1 MSERLRV
8 VLEFDDGGFVKG
20 VEANND
26 RLKRFGKNIIAVDN
40 KLKEVEKSAG
50 SWGRR
55 LKDTAV
61 TLASLNY
68 LIPNLTNVLFG
79 WQRSIIAANAELEQS
94 VAIMKNFS
102 TEISETAAELE
113 ARNFVDMITQKAAA
127 APFSIDALTD
137 SIVKMKAAG
146 LDNAEQGFNAL
157 VDAVAAF
164 GGTDVTLKRASVAI
178 SQMSGKGVVSMEEL
192 RQQLGEAVPSAINI
206 MATSLQ
212 TTYSELVKEISKGN
226 VRSDIALVAMFE
238 EMERQL
244 GGSAVRMMETWNGL
258 MAQLST
264 ATTVNLRVFGE
275 EGYFK
280 AIKEQLQNIIVL
292 LNEPSTQRFMADLS
306 RGMADVVKWL
316 SEAAKWV
323 YENKDAI
330 LLLGA
335 SYLAFSRV
343 TSGSLLKVKG
353 AYDSISGSL
362 NKYIEHKQRV
372 DRVSQQVFQKEYKR
386 LMDDDSIR
394 SRHHTA
400 IMQRHNQAVLSG
412 TAADRQFIM
421 SSQKKAN
428 ALAIERH
435 ALEAKDL
442 AMKKSMITMKR
453 YSASARIMRGA
464 LAGIPGILI
473 SIGEVVATTFLV
485 KWVTGWGE
493 AEEAVR
499 KNIEALKEYKGLYA
513 DAQVVADNEKELKRL
528 QEEEKR
534 IEGLLKKR
542 AQLEGQ
548 LQKQVLDG
556 VNASGRTGNL
566 SQSTLKAMAELKEL
580 EGVDT
585 NALERVRTRIGEI
598 SRDLLTATNLTVK
611 SIKEQ
616 QERTISIN
624 VSNIIDE
631 AQRSYKKTIKEVS
644 QQLKDISGD
653 ESLSKEQKAEK
664 QNIANALIDEAVIK
678 LVEQRI
684 TAFKGQRERL
694 AKELEDLTKST
705 SEGGKGLSSTDVEVV
720 GLTQSLADLDNKIA
734 EMSSTEGRRNLKD
747 ALLNGQDLKDVADVK
762 RYLTMVEDRLNSL
775 NGEIKEF
782 ENRSSASGGEF
793 EKFLATLG
801 DAAKHSDIQGKLDEI
816 KLKMEQ
822 VYANDQFLKAE
833 SSFDKFIAKLGEVEQ
848 ASRAAFSE
856 KSSQSLSLT
865 TKHATK
871 YQITMQGL
879 IKDINE
885 YIAAKDAD
893 KAAEMIRQ
901 LAQGKSIAQM
911 QDMSAL
917 YTEIT
922 NKNLR
927 LEEQLGKQ
935 SEGQEAY
942 YDGLIANAESI
953 LGALNRE
960 AEGYDKT
967 SAALTA
973 YIENLKQMKAIKGES
988 KDVLLDHIKDW
999 DDLELA
1005 IGNVQTN
1012 ALDGFVDVLTNGL
1025 TGASMSFKDFA
1036 DSIIK
1041 DITRMIVK
1049 FMVMKAI
1056 TGAMGMFGGG
1066 SGADGMHSQGMGM
1079 DSNGGAITFG
1089 GHLDPTP
1096 FANGGIM
1103 TSAGSL
1109 PLKKYANGGIANS
1122 PQLALFGEGRMN
1134 EAYVP
1139 LPDGR
1144 TIPVTMKGGSGDVQ
1158 VNIYNQGGQ
1167 RMEGESSTRFD
1178 GEKMVVDVMLKHINQ
1193 PGRVRES
1200 IRGV

>member
-244 GGSAVRMMETWNGL
+244 GGSAVRMMDTWNGL

-280 AIKEQLQNIIVL
+280 AIKEQLQNIILL

-306 RGMADVVKWL
+306 RGMEEAVKWL
-316 SEAAKWV
+316 SEVVKWV

-335 SYLAFSRV
+335 SYLAFSRI

-353 AYDSISGSL
+353 AYESVSSSLEKYAIHKERSI
-362 NKYIEHKQRV
+362 NKAQNAYNR
-372 DRVSQQVFQKEYKR
+372 EY
-386 LMDDDSIR
+386 
-394 SRHHTA
+394 
-400 IMQRHNQAVLSG
+400 NAVLKNKALLEKYTDQQFKLRAETIKNTKAG
-412 TAADRQFIM
+412 EKMVIMTDRQVRERARLVLATEASTRAM
-421 SSQKKAN
+421 EVSTKA
-428 ALAIERH
+428 
-435 ALEAKDL
+435 
-442 AMKKSMITMKR
+442 MKR
-453 YSASARIMRGA
+453 YSATARIMRGA

-513 DAQVVADNEKELKRL
+513 DAQVVRDNEKELKRL

-720 GLTQSLADLDNKIA
+720 GLTQSLVDLDNKIA